1 MKKKVAVIGSG
12 ISGISSAWFLA
23 QGHDVTLFEKNDYLG
38 GHTHTV
44 DVPFVEQGVHQ
55 AVDTGFIVYNEPNYP
70 LLTKM
75 LDYLGIKTENTDMS
89 FGVSINQGKL
99 EYAGSN
105 LNTLFAQRRNLF
117 SADHWSLIFEILRF
131 NKQAKSDLN
140 AGLDSITLS
149 EMSLGDYLEKHG
161 FSDALQ
167 RHYLLPMAAAIWS
180 CPTEL
185 MKQFP
190 VISFLRFFNNHGLLN
205 VNDRPQWKTVTN
217 GSRSYL
223 EAILN
228 KKCFKLIQS
237 EVIAVEMLAEKVRL
251 QDANQHWH
259 EFDEVVFACHADQ
272 TRKLLPGKDFAL
284 LDAFKYQPNDTW
296 LHSDESLMPK
306 NNRTWSSWNYLSDQQ
321 DTEPFVSVTYWMN
334 HLQNFK
340 TPKPVFVTL
349 NPPHPPADEHV
360 WMRMSYDHPVFD
372 EQAMTAQTQL
382 RKLQGKRHCWFTGS
396 YFGYGFHEDG
406 LHSAAKLAKLWG
418 LPLPWERKQNS
429 HEDLANERPQPLSIG
444 NSSDRIQPER
454 KYG

>member
-1 MKKKVAVIGSG
+1 
-12 ISGISSAWFLA
+12 
-23 QGHDVTLFEKNDYLG
+23 
-38 GHTHTV
+38 
-44 DVPFVEQGVHQ
+44 
-55 AVDTGFIVYNEPNYP
+55 
-70 LLTKM
+70 
-75 LDYLGIKTENTDMS
+75 MS

-228 KKCFKLIQS
+228 KK
-237 EVIAVEMLAEKVRL
+237 
-251 QDANQHWH
+251 
-259 EFDEVVFACHADQ
+259 
-272 TRKLLPGKDFAL
+272 
-284 LDAFKYQPNDTW
+284 
-296 LHSDESLMPK
+296 
-306 NNRTWSSWNYLSDQQ
+306 
-321 DTEPFVSVTYWMN
+321 
-334 HLQNFK
+334 
-340 TPKPVFVTL
+340 
-349 NPPHPPADEHV
+349 
-360 WMRMSYDHPVFD
+360 
-372 EQAMTAQTQL
+372 
-382 RKLQGKRHCWFTGS
+382 
-396 YFGYGFHEDG
+396 
-406 LHSAAKLAKLWG
+406 
-418 LPLPWERKQNS
+418 
-429 HEDLANERPQPLSIG
+429 
-444 NSSDRIQPER
+444 
-454 KYG
+454 